1 MCLLDSYSRCHFTWI
16 IDLRINTSSFGL
28 VFALSYL
35 APSPAAAQDHA
46 GMDHAAHMGA
56 PTATN
61 DSAFRALQ
69 QRGKGT
75 MGVDQYASRHRFED
89 LPDGGRIELQMR
101 EADSAGVA
109 AIRAHLQLIAQQFR
123 EGVFSAP
130 EATHAMVVPGTVVM
144 AAKKEQIQYSYHPLP
159 QGGEVRISTDDPE
172 ALRAV
177 RDFLAFQR
185 SDHHAGS

>member
-1 MCLLDSYSRCHFTWI
+1 MFETSLAVSPSRRLAVLL
-16 IDLRINTSSFGL
+16 L
-28 VFALSYL
+28 VLSPL
-35 APSPAAAQDHA
+35 APSDSAAHDHA
-46 GMDHAAHMGA
+46 TMDHAAHGMA
-56 PTATN
+56 PAAAN

-109 AIRAHLQLIAQQFR
+109 AIRAHLQLTAQQFR
-123 EGVFSAP
+123 DGVFSAP

-144 AAKKEQIQYSYHPLP
+144 AAKKEKIQYTYHELP
-159 QGGEVRISTDDPE
+159 QGGEVRITTRDAE
-172 ALRAV
+172 ALAAV
-177 RDFLAFQR
+177 REFLAFQR
-185 SDHHAGS
+185 ADHRVGT